1 MAKVA
6 RAEESAWQ
14 RCERT
19 REEMCGRTCGEGA
32 RGSEEPA
39 AGRDPDR
46 HAAPVVGGV
55 GRDVTVVPC
64 QLLPCSFHSAWALF
78 SSSAILS
85 RKAFAVVLPSST
97 FWNSGSLSALLTVFQ
112 SGR

>member
-14 RCERT
+14 RYERT
-19 REEMCGRTCGEGA
+19 REEMCGKTCGEGA

-39 AGRDPDR
+39 AGRDLTA
-46 HAAPVVGGV
+46 AAPVVGGV

-64 QLLPCSFHSAWALF
+64 QLLLCSFHSAWALF

-97 FWNSGSLSALLTVFQ
+97 FWNSGSLSALLMVFQ